1 VYNLTINIIKMP
13 GAQKILDYNKM
24 KASELKKLCEQR
36 EIQCKMVV
44 KDMVDALKLE
54 EKGEWIFHTEQIKQ
68 KNGGFIV
75 KIDYRN
81 KNQLI
86 KMGQLV
92 EKKISR
98 RLEVYSMY
106 RLWFKVEQEF
116 RSGSNFFR

>member
-1 VYNLTINIIKMP
+1 
-13 GAQKILDYNKM
+13 
-24 KASELKKLCEQR
+24 
-36 EIQCKMVV
+36 V

-116 RSGSNFFR
+116 IQV